1 MSGIIL
7 SIHLYAL
14 TAHVF
19 CQCIICMIVIL
30 LNDNVM
36 LFTLFP
42 HDYYYMHLYFYRLLD
57 MILFD
62 LNYHIILS
70 VLFKH
75 AYVCSRLSYLL

>member
-1 MSGIIL
+1 
-7 SIHLYAL
+7 
-14 TAHVF
+14 
-19 CQCIICMIVIL
+19 
-30 LNDNVM
+30 
-36 LFTLFP
+36 LFTLFA